1 MSVTYTSSGLGPN
14 GGKSYKVNNNG
25 TTIGTVYRADKT
37 GWTALVS
44 GRKIPLKE
52 TFTTRQ
58 RASEALLNVAAEKS
72 RARAARRTSQPAKK
86 ATVGV
91 TVSTPSAVNTVSTS
105 SAPGSTGHVQAFD
118 WRATQKQKPSL
129 GARLKAMFT
138 RS

>member
-52 TFTTRQ
+52 SFTTRQ

-72 RARAARRTSQPAKK
+72 RARAERRTSQPAKK
-86 ATVGV
+86 AKVGV
-91 TVSTPSAVNTVSTS
+91 TISTPSATNTVAAPTPSTP
-105 SAPGSTGHVQAFD
+105 SADHVQVYD
-118 WRATQKQKPSL
+118 WRATQKPSL